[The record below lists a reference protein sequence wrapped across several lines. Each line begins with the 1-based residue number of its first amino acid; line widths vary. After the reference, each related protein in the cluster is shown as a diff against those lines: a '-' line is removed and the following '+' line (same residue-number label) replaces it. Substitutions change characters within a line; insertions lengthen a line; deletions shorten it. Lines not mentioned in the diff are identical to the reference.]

1 MSAVAT
7 VAAPTR
13 PAMREIDEERLETDL
28 PYRVA
33 YLAEFVGMTP
43 DDWDAV
49 RDSGGVLGPVVD
61 ALVDA
66 VYEKL
71 WKYESTQRHFRRP
84 GSGFKE
90 PVASDIMTLDHP
102 YVQFRKERLRKY
114 LVRLVSGVYD
124 DKFVSYLDWAG
135 KIHTWQAGAKEIE
148 VPLVQMNALLGF
160 VAAAV
165 VSTLWD
171 LSPDDATRRRY
182 VEAWNKLLWLQ
193 NDLISRHYAGR
204 PCSCN

>member
-1 MSAVAT
+1 MKHV
-7 VAAPTR
+7 
-13 PAMREIDEERLETDL
+13 DEPRLETDL
-28 PYRVA
+28 AYRVA
-33 YLAEFVGMTP
+33 YLTEFMGMTSN
-43 DDWDAV
+43 DFEAIQE
-49 RDSGGVLGPVVD
+49 SAAVLGPVVD

-71 WKYESTQRHFRRP
+71 WKYDSTQRHFRRP

-90 PVASDIMTLDHP
+90 PVNGDIMSLDHP
-102 YVQFRKERLRKY
+102 YVGFRKDRLRKY

-124 DKFVSYLDWAG
+124 DKFLQYLDWAG
-135 KIHTWQAGAKEIE
+135 KIHTTKAGAPQVE
-148 VPLVQMNALLGF
+148 VPLVQMNALMGF

-171 LSPDDATRRRY
+171 LVPDDAKRRRY
-182 VEAWNKLLWLQ
+182 IEAWNKLLWVQ
-193 NDLISRHYAGR
+193 NDLITRHYAGQ

>member
-1 MSAVAT
+1 
-7 VAAPTR
+7 
-13 PAMREIDEERLETDL
+13 MRQVDEPRLESDV

-33 YLAEFVGMTP
+33 YVAEFIGMTQT
-43 DDWDAV
+43 DWDAV
-49 RDSGGVLGPVVD
+49 RDSAAVLGPVVD

-84 GSGFKE
+84 GSGYKE
-90 PVASDIMTLDHP
+90 PVTGDIMSLDHP
-102 YVQFRKERLRKY
+102 YILFRKDRLRKY

-124 DKFVSYLDWAG
+124 DKFAAYLDWAG
-135 KIHTWQAGAKEIE
+135 KIHTAKAGAKEIE
-148 VPLVQMNALLGF
+148 IPLVQMNALMGF

-182 VEAWNKLLWLQ
+182 IEAWNKLLWMQ
-193 NDLISRHYAGR
+193 NDLIARHYAAQM
-204 PCSCN
+204 CTCN